1 MNQYIVNVNDKSYN
15 ISVESQ
21 FQQTSNDTNY
31 SENLSYES
39 TKAEYDHCV
48 QRSER
53 LDNKVY
59 IILTVYAFIFVLLC
73 DILKKIG
80 DFSFPKDQIQL
91 ALIIVYSILLTFN
104 SMLYIFTLIQLTS
117 LLKGVSIQRFSP
129 EKVLERD
136 MVNVNSI
143 TVARYVCSRYTQCID
158 TNNNI
163 LEKRFKKFNLC
174 VNCIIPIIII
184 SVLLVFISNFIS

>member
-129 EKVLERD
+129 QKVLERD
-136 MVNVNSI
+136 MVNVNSK
-143 TVARYVCSRYTQCID
+143 TVARYVCSRYTQCIG